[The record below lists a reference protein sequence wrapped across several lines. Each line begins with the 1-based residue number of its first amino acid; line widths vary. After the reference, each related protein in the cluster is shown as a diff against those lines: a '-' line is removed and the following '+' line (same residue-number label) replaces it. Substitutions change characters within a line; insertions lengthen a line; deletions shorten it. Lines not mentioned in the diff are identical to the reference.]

1 MTQSPLPPLPPE
13 AAQLRPLGAA
23 LLLALGE
30 EGAGPSLSLPRLAKQ
45 LGQGVSVLL
54 RELTLMGDAVLAG
67 RPGPGWVQVAQLDG
81 HWRVQLTP
89 AGAALA
95 QLLQAHLAED

>member
-1 MTQSPLPPLPPE
+1 MPDALPPLPPE
-13 AAQLRPLGAA
+13 AAALRPLGAA
-23 LLLALGE
+23 LLLALAEE
-30 EGAGPSLSLPRLAKQ
+30 EGQASSLPRLAKQ

-54 RELTLMGDAVLAG
+54 RELSLMGDAVLAG
-67 RPGPGWVQVAQLDG
+67 RPGPGWVQVGQQDG

-95 QLLQAHLAED
+95 TLLQAHLEQG